1 MQLSS
6 RLVAGCSGDS
16 GQNRDGGG
24 VKSTDMGDGGA
35 MTFLVAGGGVSST
48 KGGEVT
54 LGGGDISASSF
65 PHLDLARWDLT
76 PRSPVGSGSYVNWV
90 PGQSASPPPPTR
102 GGVGGCICTV
112 TTVTP
117 YDRT

>member
-16 GQNRDGGG
+16 GQNRDG

-35 MTFLVAGGGVSST
+35 TSFLVAGGGVSST
-48 KGGEVT
+48 AGGEVT

-90 PGQSASPPPPTR
+90 PGQSAPPTPLE
-102 GGVGGCICTV
+102 GGWGVAFV
-112 TTVTP
+112 Q
-117 YDRT
+117 